1 MRLKFWLRQ
10 GFETFGII
18 LGASALY
25 GLLMFIQTDSG
36 LDGLLILMPLYLLLF
51 GSLLMMATT
60 IGIYKMAVPLTIS
73 FGSTRNEVLLGLQ
86 IFRAIPMF
94 LIPALAAALTAVSG
108 EDASLPLSM
117 VYPLGVGAFLIT
129 SSLGSIIGVI
139 FTKYG
144 KLATVITAISIFL
157 VAFGAGMMAALS
169 EKLGTV
175 LVVFSRGLHW
185 LVLAAGLFLYS
196 ISMIPEQRTV
206 WKCNVKL

>member
-1 MRLKFWLRQ
+1 M
-10 GFETFGII
+10 
-18 LGASALY
+18 
-25 GLLMFIQTDSG
+25 
-36 LDGLLILMPLYLLLF
+36 
-51 GSLLMMATT
+51 
-60 IGIYKMAVPLTIS
+60 
-73 FGSTRNEVLLGLQ
+73 
-86 IFRAIPMF
+86 
-94 LIPALAAALTAVSG
+94 
-108 EDASLPLSM
+108 
-117 VYPLGVGAFLIT
+117 GAFLIT

-196 ISMIPEQRTV
+196 ISMIPEQRIV